1 MQKRQFSKL
10 IIFQNGVTDV
20 FTNEADLSG
29 ISSDKLRMGAL
40 VQLVNF
46 QVDEG
51 LSDTNFLTSKKL
63 LYSVLTLA
71 LQVFTTNKIYIKSWV
86 F

>member
-1 MQKRQFSKL
+1 MRQTVFIVEYLKMV
-10 IIFQNGVTDV
+10 FQNGVTDV

-51 LSDTNFLTSKKL
+51 LSDTNFLTSKNL
-63 LYSVLTLA
+63 LC
-71 LQVFTTNKIYIKSWV
+71 
-86 F
+86 